1 VNRGELVRRMVLNT
15 MCDDYENIDQIVLP
29 TVARDCAKLGII
41 VERPEIVSTVS
52 RLLEDGLI
60 KAYDLQAGDELD
72 GMPSVDLIEFEN
84 TLRTYFYVT
93 GEGLEYHRSDKTW
106 WPFDD
111 DDVPVPGW
119 HLDEE
124 PDAASQH

>member
-1 VNRGELVRRMVLNT
+1 

-72 GMPSVDLIEFEN
+72 GMPSVDQIEFEN